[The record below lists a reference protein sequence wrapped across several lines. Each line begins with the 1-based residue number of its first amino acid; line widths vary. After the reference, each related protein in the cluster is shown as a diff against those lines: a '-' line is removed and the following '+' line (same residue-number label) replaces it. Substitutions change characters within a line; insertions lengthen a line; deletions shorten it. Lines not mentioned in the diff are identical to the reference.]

1 VPGRSHGSPGSVQ
14 PPSSSFALLC
24 GRLKGLGWAL
34 GVTVTLLAAS
44 ASWAQSDIVS
54 EINVQGNR
62 RIPSETIKARI
73 FTHAGDIYDP
83 AALER
88 DFNSLWNTGYF
99 EDIVFLREQTPK
111 GWRLIIQVKE
121 KPTIREINYVGLSS
135 VSTSDVLDRFKEA
148 KVGLS
153 VESQYDPTKVKKAE
167 VTIKGLLS
175 EHGRQFS
182 TIRTEVREIPPAAIG
197 ITFVVKEGPKVKVG
211 KIKFEGNKNVKTR
224 ALRYAMKNLRPI
236 GIPHSIFLEDIFART
251 YDATKLEEDTERV
264 RNEFQN
270 RGYFKANVTDPKTQI
285 RDTGHA
291 GFHIPLLQGGSG
303 KSVDITMPIE
313 EGERYTLGGITFK
326 NNKAVQNVK
335 ALRAIFPIK
344 DGDVFSKEK
353 VGKGLENLR
362 KAYGELGY
370 INFTSI
376 PDTRFDDDKKLIFLD
391 IDVDEGKQFYVR
403 RIEFQGN
410 TTTRDK
416 VIRRELALEEGN
428 VYNSHLWE
436 LSLLRLNQLGY
447 FDQLKPD
454 DPNITSRQLDEKNG
468 LVDLTLKVHERGK
481 NSVGL
486 NGGVSGLEG
495 AFLGINY
502 ATNNFLGLGETLQVQ
517 ASVGNLAKS
526 IRFGFT
532 QPYMFDRPLQFGF
545 NVYYTKT
552 KYDQARQLSIFRGQ
566 QLNLPNAVLQNLQ
579 NYTQASAGFT
589 TSLSYPLR
597 RSFKRVG
604 ITYSFDRSS
613 LAALSTA
620 SRNLFEFLAFRGIS
634 GPVALDGIITSKIFP
649 NFSFNTIDSPISPH
663 HGHQFTVGA
672 ELAGLGG
679 TVRSIRPIV
688 QYKKF
693 IPVQNRRNAIGFNVQ
708 GSFISGFGGL
718 VAPPF
723 QRSYMGGENDLRG
736 FDIRSVSPVAFLP
749 SVGAITLTNPDGTP
763 VPKDPQNPRAGN
775 VTIPI
780 PVDQIT
786 FPGGDL
792 SVVTNLEY
800 RITIFG
806 PVALAPFVDLG
817 IDPIVRK
824 SQLQIASEQ
833 YQSVIN
839 TPVGCPQLVETASA
853 NTCLLGSVL
862 NPSPSQDLQVLGST
876 NWRPRMST
884 GLELQVF
891 LPVVNAPFRIYWAYN
906 PLRLDNPATPPIP
919 ITRSMFPSGNAE
931 AAGNYT
937 YVLARDA
944 YSPSF
949 LLREPRKT
957 FRFTVATTF

>member
-1 VPGRSHGSPGSVQ
+1 MRGLGGVLGIAL
-14 PPSSSFALLC
+14 ALLS
-24 GRLKGLGWAL
+24 
-34 GVTVTLLAAS
+34 AS
-44 ASWAQSDIVS
+44 ASWAQTDVIS
-54 EINVQGNR
+54 EIDVQGNR
-62 RIPSETIKARI
+62 RIPAETVRARI

-83 AALER
+83 ASLER

-99 EDIVFLREQTPK
+99 EDIRFTREQTPK
-111 GWRLIIQVKE
+111 GWRLIVQVKE

-135 VSTSDVLDRFKEA
+135 VSTSDVLDRFKLA
-148 KVGLS
+148 KVGLA
-153 VESQYDPTKVKKAE
+153 VENQYDPTKVKKAE
-167 VTIKGLLS
+167 VTIKGLLA

-182 TIRTEVREIPPAAIG
+182 TIRTEIRQIPPAAIG

-211 KIKFEGNKNVKTR
+211 KVKFEGNKNVNTR
-224 ALRYAMKNLRPI
+224 VLRYAMKNLRPI
-236 GIPHSIFLEDIFART
+236 GVPHSIFLENIFART
-251 YDATKLEEDTERV
+251 YDATKLDEDTERV
-264 RNEFQN
+264 RNEYQN
-270 RGYFKANVTDPKTQI
+270 RGYFKVIVNEPKTQI
-285 RDTGHA
+285 HDTGHA
-291 GFHIPLLQGGSG
+291 GVHLPLLQGAPG
-303 KSVDITMPIE
+303 KAVDITMPIE
-313 EGERYTLGGITFK
+313 EGDRYTLGGITFK
-326 NNKAVQNVK
+326 NNKAVSNVK
-335 ALRAIFPIK
+335 ALRGLFPIK
-344 DGDVFSKEK
+344 DGEVFSKEK
-353 VGKGLENLR
+353 VAKGLESLR

-376 PDTRFDDDKKLIFLD
+376 PDTRFDDEKKLIFLD

-416 VIRRELALEEGN
+416 VIRREVALEEGN
-428 VYNSHLWE
+428 IYNSRLWE

-454 DPNITSRQLDEKNG
+454 DPNTTVRQLDEKDA
-468 LVDLTLKVHERGK
+468 LVDLTLKIHEKGK
-481 NSVGL
+481 NSIGL

-495 AFLGINY
+495 AFIGINY

-517 ASVGNLAKS
+517 ASVGNQARS
-526 IRFGFT
+526 VRFGFT
-532 QPYMFDRPLQFGF
+532 QPYLFDRPLQFGF
-545 NVYYTKT
+545 NVYFNKT
-552 KYDQARQLSIFRGQ
+552 SYDQARQLSIFSGQ
-566 QLNLPNAVLQNLQ
+566 QNLNLPNAVLQNLQ
-579 NYTQASAGFT
+579 NYTQSSAGFT
-589 TSLSYPLR
+589 LSLSYPMR

-613 LAALSTA
+613 LLALSTA
-620 SRNLFEFLAFRGIS
+620 SKNLFEFLAFRGIS
-634 GPVALDGIITSKIFP
+634 GPNALNGIITSKIFP

-672 ELAGLGG
+672 EIAGLGG
-679 TVRSIRPIV
+679 TVRSVRPIV

-693 IPVQNRRNAIGFNVQ
+693 IPMQNRRNALGFNVQ

-723 QRSYMGGENDLRG
+723 QRAYMGGENDLRG

-749 SVGAITLTNPDGTP
+749 SVGSITLTNPTGVP
-763 VPKDPQNPRAGN
+763 VPRDPQNPRAGN

-780 PVDQIT
+780 PIDQIT

-800 RITIFG
+800 RITIYG
-806 PVALAPFVDLG
+806 PVALAPFVDAG
-817 IDPIVRK
+817 IDPILRP
-824 SQLQIASEQ
+824 SQLQIASQQ
-833 YQSVIN
+833 YLSVIG
-839 TPVGCPQLVETASA
+839 TPVGCPTLSQTVTA
-853 NTCLLGSVL
+853 NTCSPGSLL
-862 NPSPSQDLQVLGST
+862 NPRPSQDLQVLAST

-884 GLELQVF
+884 GLELQMF
-891 LPVVNAPFRIYWAYN
+891 LPVINAPFRIYWAYN
-906 PLRLDNPATPPIP
+906 PLRLDSPANPPIP
-919 ITRSMFPSGNAE
+919 ITRSMFPQT

-937 YVLARDA
+937 YILAKDV